1 MIKNYLD
8 RHIEY
13 EKIDFDDELSYSPD
27 GTTKYV
33 SCGAYSQMQL
43 ESAILVCNYY
53 KEKHFC
59 FIRNMENAGFPEGY
73 FNIMVLKS
81 EYHYNMGNEIRYL
94 IENVERKRKEIEK
107 DKNDEYNEI

>member
-59 FIRNMENAGFPEGY
+59 FIRSMENAGFPEGY

-94 IENVERKRKEIEK
+94 IENVENRRKQIEK
-107 DKNDEYNEI
+107 GEYNEI

>member
-1 MIKNYLD
+1 
-8 RHIEY
+8 
-13 EKIDFDDELSYSPD
+13 
-27 GTTKYV
+27 
-33 SCGAYSQMQL
+33 
-43 ESAILVCNYY
+43 
-53 KEKHFC
+53 
-59 FIRNMENAGFPEGY
+59 MENTGFPEGY